1 MADEKRKP
9 KRNCHP
15 WQKWLPAAAAILL
28 LVLLAVGFG
37 VRYISFVSQ
46 TIYQE
51 STSHLEE
58 VLHKSNNMLKE
69 MVRKNLTYL
78 HLYNDFLEN
87 TSDEAEIQAYIEK
100 AQQSTGFVG
109 FYFLTYDGN
118 YMTVTGET
126 GYLGLQTNL
135 DEKLSKGEDIVMNTA
150 LPGKPQML
158 AFICPETQGSYRGFA
173 YDAIAIA
180 YYNDAVLKLLDN
192 SAFEGNASNYV
203 IYPDGRVII
212 DNSVNRKETVY
223 NFLAM
228 LREHSDLS
236 EKQVLA
242 LSDAFAQG
250 SSGNMR
256 VTLGGISYYLVYE
269 GAAVQ
274 NWTMLGLVPVRVVN
288 AGLDKLWFHTIQI
301 VAGITVGIA
310 VLVILMI
317 VRRGHANLRRKN
329 TEISYRDELFKK
341 LSLNVDDVFLM
352 LDAETAKVDYVSPN
366 IERLLG
372 IPWKEARQDARVLA
386 ALHPKD
392 SPDRDKNYLEG
403 LLSGQQREWDDE
415 YAHLETGERRWF
427 HIVAMGSDVE
437 GRTKHILVMSDRTAD
452 KQVNQALSDAV
463 AAAETANRAKST
475 FLSNM
480 SHDIRTP
487 MNAIIGFTTLAISN
501 IDDKDRVKD
510 YLTKTLASS
519 NHLLSLINDVLDMS
533 RIESGRVTLETKPVY
548 LPDLVHDIRDIVQ
561 SNIVAKR
568 LSLFIDTIDVVDE
581 QVIADP
587 MRLNQILLNILSNAV
602 KFTPTDGM
610 VSLRIVEKPTAPK
623 GYADYEF
630 HIRDN
635 GIGISEEF
643 RKHIFEQFS
652 REETSTVSKTQ
663 GTGLGMSITKSLV
676 DMMGGTIT
684 VESEPGKGSEFV
696 VALRFPVSG
705 EKREPKQIAQLEGL
719 RALVADDDINACLN
733 VSKMLRS
740 IGMRPDWTISGKE
753 AVIRAKDAMEQG
765 DAFSVYIID
774 WLIPDMNGIEVVHQ
788 VRKIIG
794 DATPIIILTAYDW
807 TDIETEAKAAGV
819 TAFCAKPLFMSELRS
834 VLAKPF
840 GAEDA
845 SAMTEKGPDF
855 SGKKLLLVE
864 DNELN
869 LEIASTILQEAGF
882 EVDTAENGQIAL
894 EKVENAPAD
903 RYDLI
908 LMDIQMPV
916 MDGYEAT
923 RRIRALPDK
932 EKASVPI
939 VAMTANAFEDDRKN
953 ALNAGMNGHIAKP
966 LDLPKLFRVLSELMR

>member
-1 MADEKRKP
+1 MA
-9 KRNCHP
+9 
-15 WQKWLPAAAAILL
+15 LAAYILI
-28 LVLLAVGFG
+28 LVLVLGLRWSTARKFQLRQEKSEQAYKESLEQKNAELELAV
-37 VRYISFVSQ
+37 R
-46 TIYQE
+46 
-51 STSHLEE
+51 H
-58 VLHKSNNMLKE
+58 
-69 MVRKNLTYL
+69 
-78 HLYNDFLEN
+78 
-87 TSDEAEIQAYIEK
+87 EAA
-100 AQQSTGFVG
+100 
-109 FYFLTYDGN
+109 
-118 YMTVTGET
+118 
-126 GYLGLQTNL
+126 
-135 DEKLSKGEDIVMNTA
+135 
-150 LPGKPQML
+150 
-158 AFICPETQGSYRGFA
+158 
-173 YDAIAIA
+173 
-180 YYNDAVLKLLDN
+180 
-192 SAFEGNASNYV
+192 
-203 IYPDGRVII
+203 
-212 DNSVNRKETVY
+212 
-223 NFLAM
+223 
-228 LREHSDLS
+228 
-236 EKQVLA
+236 
-242 LSDAFAQG
+242 
-250 SSGNMR
+250 
-256 VTLGGISYYLVYE
+256 
-269 GAAVQ
+269 
-274 NWTMLGLVPVRVVN
+274 
-288 AGLDKLWFHTIQI
+288 
-301 VAGITVGIA
+301 
-310 VLVILMI
+310 
-317 VRRGHANLRRKN
+317 
-329 TEISYRDELFKK
+329 
-341 LSLNVDDVFLM
+341 
-352 LDAETAKVDYVSPN
+352 
-366 IERLLG
+366 
-372 IPWKEARQDARVLA
+372 
-386 ALHPKD
+386 
-392 SPDRDKNYLEG
+392 
-403 LLSGQQREWDDE
+403 
-415 YAHLETGERRWF
+415 
-427 HIVAMGSDVE
+427 
-437 GRTKHILVMSDRTAD
+437 
-452 KQVNQALSDAV
+452 
-463 AAAETANRAKST
+463 ANRAKRE
-475 FLSNM
+475 FLFNM

-487 MNAIIGFTTLAISN
+487 MNAIIGFTSLAATH
-501 IDDKDRVKD
+501 IDNRDQVID
-510 YLTKTLASS
+510 YLKKISTASQ
-519 NHLLSLINDVLDMS
+519 HLLSLINDVLDMS

-568 LSLFIDTIDVVDE
+568 LSLFIVTIDVVDE

-602 KFTPTDGM
+602 KFTPTGGM

-705 EKREPKQIAQLEGL
+705 EKQEPKQIAQLEGL
-719 RALVADDDINACLN
+719 RALVADDDTGTCLN
-733 VSKMLRS
+733 VSKMLQS

-774 WLIPDMNGIEVVHQ
+774 WLIPDMNGIEVVRQ

-807 TDIETEAKAAGV
+807 TDIETEAKEAGV

-845 SAMTEKGPDF
+845 SAAAEKGPDF
-855 SGKKLLLVE
+855 SGKKLLVVE

-923 RRIRALPDK
+923 RRIRALSDK